1 MTASASQGNITY
13 DAKSFIVNGKRLL
26 LTGGEFHYFRT
37 PNELWENRIIKAK
50 RCGANLITTYIP
62 WSWHEQTEG
71 KQCWTGDRDLGKF
84 IELCQ
89 KHEIYLIVK
98 PGPYI
103 CAEWD
108 FGGHPDWL
116 LSKKIP
122 LRVLNDKYLGYV
134 RGWYKSVAEKILP
147 YMVTKGGNILCIQVE
162 NEYDHLMHYGEEKI
176 SVETAVEYFK
186 RLGKMLREFGI
197 DIPQFANEAE
207 FLRGKGIIDTRT
219 YYPNIPFFTHWMYE
233 HEYFDGKIINAKKGQ
248 PDCPTMILE
257 LQVGWFSQFGQPFY
271 IPDINLTESVTKSVL
286 ILGASVLNYYMFIG
300 GTTFPY
306 WGCRG
311 NNWPITGIGTGTSF
325 DFGGS
330 MIREW
335 GHVMPGRYDWT
346 KAFMLFCQDY
356 KDLLLESESTEDFS
370 AISEKNEIQIIE
382 KTGSAADK
390 TLSTKS
396 EKFKVYAKRDGKGQQ
411 LVCVRNLSPQ
421 SRTVS
426 IFKNGKTIITGLE
439 LEPYQTSLLPVDVCI
454 PNTDIKIM
462 SSSSELLFTK
472 KINGQVFFG
481 LYGKSDK
488 IGKTTLNVS
497 ASEVKILK
505 GDIELAGSEQAVLK
519 YKHTGIQIAQIK
531 NHLLFIIDQK
541 LAGKVEPMNNGI
553 LVCDAYFTK
562 DIEQSGN
569 QAVVK
574 IQVVSGEKNT
584 FHYFGGKKITHAS
597 IADKTIQTFTD
608 VKDMQTSFGY
618 KKTAKNSVSLKWL
631 GDWKVK
637 ADTDEIAPDYDDS
650 NWLRLAKPT
659 SLEEAGLL
667 EHGYI
672 WYRGQFE
679 LSSKSRDVQI
689 IYTGNATDRQ
699 YIYLNGNLVW
709 TGITSENK
717 PQRIDIDNKFI
728 VAGRNCLAVLYAN
741 IYHNKSHPHE
751 GAILKY
757 SGIMQPILINAASAG
772 NPLTTDVSDF
782 RVRQQ
787 LTGILKGYTKSLFDD
802 SDWTNVPTAE
812 KYVISEKMGNIV
824 WFRRKFEYKCHPG
837 VEAAVRLTIPN
848 ASQRCVFYLNGKGLG
863 QFESIGPQHE
873 FYVPATFLQKENVLA
888 IALEGTD
895 SFLVE
900 PRLDTFYE
908 AIDTEVKLVFEG

>member
-1 MTASASQGNITY
+1 MTLSTSQRTITY
-13 DAKSFIVNGKRLL
+13 DAKSFIVNGQRLL
-26 LTGGEFHYFRT
+26 LAGGEFHYFRT
-37 PNELWENRIIKAK
+37 PNELWEDRIIKAK

-62 WSWHEQTEG
+62 WSWHEQNEG

-89 KHEIYLIVK
+89 KHNMYLIVK

-134 RGWYKSVAEKILP
+134 RGWYKSVAEKISP
-147 YMVTKGGNILCIQVE
+147 YLVTKGGNILCIQVE
-162 NEYDHLMHYGEEKI
+162 NEYDHLMNYGEEKI
-176 SVETAVEYFK
+176 SVENAIEYFK
-186 RLGKMLREFGI
+186 RLSNMLKEFGI

-219 YYPNIPFFTHWMYE
+219 YYPNIPFFTDWMYQ
-233 HEYFDGKIINAKKGQ
+233 HDYFDGKILNAKKGQ
-248 PDCPTMILE
+248 PNCPTMILE

-271 IPDINLTESVTKSVL
+271 VPEVNLTESVTKSVL

-335 GHVMPGRYDWT
+335 GEVMPGRYDWT
-346 KAFMLFCQDY
+346 KAFMLFCNDY
-356 KDLLLESESTEDFS
+356 KDLLLESENTEDFS
-370 AISEKNEIQIIE
+370 AVSEKNEIQIIE
-382 KTGSAADK
+382 KTGSVADK
-390 TLSTKS
+390 ALLTKS
-396 EKFKVYAKRDGKGQQ
+396 EKFKVYAKKDSKGQQ
-411 LVCVRNLSPQ
+411 IVCVRNLSNE
-421 SRTVS
+421 SRAVS
-426 IFKNGKTIITGLE
+426 VLKNGKTVITGLE
-439 LEPYQTSLLPVDVCI
+439 LEHHQTFLLPVDVCI
-454 PNTDIKIM
+454 PSTDIKIAN
-462 SSSSELLFTK
+462 SSSELLFAK
-472 KINGQVFFG
+472 KINGQVSFG

-488 IGKTTLNVS
+488 AGQTVLNVPVS
-497 ASEVKILK
+497 QVKILK
-505 GDIELAGSEQAVLK
+505 GDIELTGSEQAVLK
-519 YKHTGIQIAQIK
+519 YKHAGIQIAQVK

-541 LAGKVEPMNNGI
+541 LAGKVEQVDGGI
-553 LVCDAYFTK
+553 MICDAYFTK
-562 DIEQSGN
+562 DIEQGGN

-574 IQVVSGEKNT
+574 MQVRSGDKNT
-584 FHYFGGKKITHAS
+584 FHYFGGKKIANVS
-597 IADKTIQTFTD
+597 IADKPVQITSD
-608 VKDMQTSFGY
+608 AKCLQTSFEY
-618 KKTAKNSVSLKWL
+618 KKSAKNNVTLKWQ
-631 GDWKVK
+631 GNWKVK
-637 ADTDEIAPDYDDS
+637 ADTDEVAPNYDDS
-650 NWLRLAKPT
+650 NWLRLTKPI

-679 LSSKSRDVQI
+679 LPPKPSDLQI

-699 YIYLNGNLVW
+699 YIYLNGNLIW
-709 TGITSENK
+709 TGITSGNE
-717 PQRIDIDNKFI
+717 PQRINVDNKFV

-741 IYHNKSHPHE
+741 IFHNKSHPHE

-757 SGIMQPILINAASAG
+757 SGIMQPILVNAATAG
-772 NPLTTDVSDF
+772 RPVTTSVSDF
-782 RVRQQ
+782 SVRQQ
-787 LTGILKGYTKSLFDD
+787 LTGILKGYTKLSFDD

-812 KYVISEKMGNIV
+812 KYVISEKMGNVV
-824 WFRRKFEYKCHPG
+824 WFRRNFEYKCKSG
-837 VEAAVRLTIPN
+837 VEVAVRLTIPKAN
-848 ASQRCVFYLNGKGLG
+848 QRCVFYLNGKPLG

-873 FYVPATFLQKENVLA
+873 FYVPSTFLQKENILA
-888 IALEGTD
+888 IVLEGTD
-895 SFLVE
+895 SFLAE

-908 AIDTEVKLVFEG
+908 AIDTEVKLVFER